1 MIVKNHD
8 SLDEIG
14 HDLSVMY
21 YSVAG
26 FTTVLLVLII
36 LCEYNRA
43 TVLITQK
50 CLELSGHCS
59 SEVHECTAL
68 NNM

>member
-1 MIVKNHD
+1 MVKNHD
-8 SLDEIG
+8 NLDEIG

-36 LCEYNRA
+36 LCEYNRLPSVMIRHMICKIED
-43 TVLITQK
+43 T
-50 CLELSGHCS
+50 
-59 SEVHECTAL
+59 SEK
-68 NNM
+68 